1 MRPLPA
7 TCLLAASLLPAVAA
21 GGEVAFVEKSVPKLV
36 REVGAKWK
44 QANGALECGG
54 VHNFLY
60 AGKTL
65 GPGDFH
71 VRARLAIANLRS
83 SAASFALGGHSNF
96 GFDGR
101 GGQLF
106 VEGPL
111 LGGGARMLGPNAPFL
126 AEGKPF
132 VFEAVRKGDEITF
145 LINGKEAHR
154 MPFKAT
160 GNLAF
165 GFRPWRSTMR
175 ISEFAAEGNLVDP
188 PKPLEG
194 QVDVFISGTDG
205 YHTYRI
211 PAVIVTPKG
220 TILAFCEGRKKSSSD
235 TGDIDIVLKRSTDG
249 GKTWGKMQVVADH
262 GPHVIG
268 NPCPVVDRT
277 TGTIWMPLTRNRGD
291 EPEHLIKKGVSRE
304 PRTVWLTKSTDDGLT
319 WAEPVN
325 ISETTRKPHWRWY
338 ATGPGVGIQLKSG
351 RLVVP
356 CDHSDHS
363 DPKLHPFGSHVIYSD
378 DHGATWRL
386 GGVIRDK
393 VNECQVVELADGSL
407 MMNMRSY
414 AGKRRRAIS
423 ISTDGGLTWTPPA
436 LDQTLIEPVC
446 QASFLRYTL
455 AGVHDRN
462 RLLFSNPASTRRVN
476 MTVRLSYDE
485 GKTWP
490 VAKTINPGPSAY
502 SCLTV
507 LPDLTIG
514 CLYERGERH
523 AYEKISFARFTL
535 EWLTDG
541 ADKIAR

>member
-1 MRPLPA
+1 MVRMWLV
-7 TCLLAASLLPAVAA
+7 AAALLPAMA
-21 GGEVAFVEKSVPKLV
+21 GGEVAFVEKGAAKLV

-44 QANGALECGG
+44 QAEGALECGG
-54 VHNFLY
+54 VSNFLY
-60 AGKTL
+60 AGKAL

-71 VRARLAIANLRS
+71 VKARLAISGLKS
-83 SAASFALGGHSNF
+83 SAASFVLEGHSHF

-101 GGQLF
+101 GGQFF

-111 LGGGARMLGPNAPFL
+111 LGGSARMLKPNAGFL

-132 VFEAVRKGDEITF
+132 LFEAIRKGDEIVF
-145 LINGKEAHR
+145 LIDGKEAHR
-154 MPFKAT
+154 TPFKPT
-160 GNLAF
+160 GDVSF
-165 GFRPWRSTMR
+165 GFRPWRSTMQ
-175 ISEFAAEGNLVDP
+175 ISEFAAEGNLTDP

-194 QVDVFISGTDG
+194 QVEVFTSGTDG

-268 NPCPVVDRT
+268 NPCPVVDRS
-277 TGTIWMPLTRNRGD
+277 TGTIWMPLTRNRSD
-291 EPEHLIKKGVSRE
+291 EPEGHIMKGTTSE

-319 WAEPVN
+319 WSEPVN
-325 ISETTRKPHWRWY
+325 ISDTTRKPHWRWY

-351 RLVVP
+351 RMVIP
-356 CDHSDHS
+356 CDNSDHS
-363 DPKLHPFGSHVIYSD
+363 DPKKHPYGSHVIYSD
-378 DHGATWRL
+378 DHGATWKL
-386 GGVIRDK
+386 GGTITDK
-393 VNECQVVELADGSL
+393 VNECQVAELADGTL

-414 AGKRRRAIS
+414 AGKHRRAV
-423 ISTDGGLTWTPPA
+423 STSNDGGLTWAPPA
-436 LDQTLIEPVC
+436 LDEALVEPVC

-455 AGVHDRN
+455 AETHGKN
-462 RLLFSNPASTRRVN
+462 RLLFSNPASASRVN

-485 GKTWP
+485 GRTWP

-507 LPDLTIG
+507 LPDMTIG
-514 CLYERGERH
+514 CLYERGDRG
-523 AYEKISFARFTL
+523 AYEKITFARFPL
-535 EWLTDG
+535 DWLTDG
-541 ADKIAR
+541 ADRIR

>member
-1 MRPLPA
+1 MR
-7 TCLLAASLLPAVAA
+7 TWLAAAALLPMMGAT
-21 GGEVAFVEKSVPKLV
+21 GEVAFAEKGVAKLV
-36 REVGAKWK
+36 REIGAKWK
-44 QANGALECGG
+44 QGEGFIECQGAGNL
-54 VHNFLY
+54 LY
-60 AGKTL
+60 AGKAL

-71 VRARLAIANLRS
+71 VRARLAISGLKN
-83 SAASFALGGHSNF
+83 SAASFTFDGHSHF

-111 LGGGARMLGPNAPFL
+111 VGGATRMLKPNADL
-126 AEGKPF
+126 IAEGKPF
-132 VFEAVRKGDEITF
+132 LFEAIRKGDELAF
-145 LINGKEAHR
+145 LIDGKEAHR
-154 MPFKAT
+154 MPFKPT
-160 GNLAF
+160 GNLSF
-165 GFRPWRSTMR
+165 GFRPWRSTMQ
-175 ISEFAAEGNLVDP
+175 ISEFAASGNLQDP

-194 QVDVFISGTDG
+194 QVDVFISGQDG

-211 PAVIVTPKG
+211 PATIVTPKG
-220 TILAFCEGRKKSSSD
+220 TVLAFCEGRKNSSSD

-268 NPCPVVDRT
+268 NPCPVIDRA

-291 EPEHLIKKGVSRE
+291 EPESQIMKGTTKE
-304 PRTVWLTKSTDDGLT
+304 PRTVWLTKSTDDGVT

-351 RLVVP
+351 RMVIP

-363 DPKLHPFGSHVIYSD
+363 DAKKQPYGSHVIYSD
-378 DHGATWRL
+378 DHGATWKL
-386 GGVIRDK
+386 GGVITDK
-393 VNECQVVELADGSL
+393 VNECQAVELADGSL
-407 MMNMRSY
+407 MMNMRCY
-414 AGKRRRAIS
+414 QGKNRRAIS
-423 ISTDGGLTWTPPA
+423 VSKDGGLTWTPPA
-436 LDQTLIEPVC
+436 LDETLIEPVC

-455 AGVHDRN
+455 ADTHGKN
-462 RLLFSNPASTRRVN
+462 RLVFSNPAGTARVS

-490 VAKTINPGPSAY
+490 MARTIWPGPSAY

-514 CLYERGERH
+514 CLYERGDRH
-523 AYEKISFARFTL
+523 AYEKITFARLTL
-535 EWLTDG
+535 GWLTDG
-541 ADKIAR
+541 ADRIR

>member
-1 MRPLPA
+1 MRTWFLVAVLVPA
-7 TCLLAASLLPAVAA
+7 MVFGS
-21 GGEVAFVEKSVPKLV
+21 EVAFIEKGAAKLV

-44 QANGALECGG
+44 QGEGVLECGG
-54 VHNFLY
+54 VNNFLY
-60 AGKTL
+60 AGKAL

-71 VRARLAIANLRS
+71 VRARLAISGLKG
-83 SAASFALGGHSNF
+83 SAASFTFDSHSHF

-111 LGGGARMLGPNAPFL
+111 LGGAAKMLKPTADFI

-132 VFEAVRKGDEITF
+132 AFEAVRKGEEIAF
-145 LINGKEAHR
+145 LIDGKEAHR
-154 MPFKAT
+154 IPFKPT
-160 GNLAF
+160 GDLSF
-165 GFRPWRSTMR
+165 GFRPWRSTMQL
-175 ISEFAAEGNLVDP
+175 SEFAAEGNLVDP

-194 QVDVFISGTDG
+194 QVDVFLSGQDG

-220 TILAFCEGRKKSSSD
+220 TLLAFCEGRKNSSSD
-235 TGDIDIVLKRSTDG
+235 TGDIDIVLRRSTDG

-268 NPCPVVDRT
+268 NPCPVVDRA

-291 EPEHLIKKGVSRE
+291 EPESQIMKGTTTE

-319 WAEPVN
+319 WSEPVN

-351 RLVVP
+351 RMVIP

-363 DPKLHPFGSHVIYSD
+363 DPKKHPYGSHVIYSD
-378 DHGATWRL
+378 DGGATWKL
-386 GGVIRDK
+386 GGTITDK
-393 VNECQVVELADGSL
+393 VNECQAVELAEGSL
-407 MMNMRSY
+407 TMNMRCY
-414 AGKRRRAIS
+414 QGKNRRAV
-423 ISTDGGLTWTPPA
+423 STSKDGGLTWTPPVLNEA
-436 LDQTLIEPVC
+436 LIEPVC

-455 AGVHDRN
+455 AGPQDRN
-462 RLLFSNPASTRRVN
+462 RLLFSNPASTSRVN

-490 VAKTINPGPSAY
+490 VARTINPGPSAY

-507 LPDLTIG
+507 LPDLSIG

-523 AYEKISFARFTL
+523 AYEKITFARFSL
-535 EWLTDG
+535 DWLTNG
-541 ADKIAR
+541 ADRVNVKE